1 MDNCLVK
8 GERLLVVR
16 GESDPPEE
24 VSATVLT
31 DAGSLVSLEF
41 RLLYGQPPPVT
52 PGESVVLVRSTG
64 GSRSVAAAQVRSVQR
79 PSAWF
84 DVAPTGWQ
92 RVAEEHQAPTRA
104 SLQGACE
111 VAGRSP
117 GAPRLAGT
125 VLEVS
130 ATGLRVAADRHVG
143 EARIDVSLAGPSGR
157 VTMPCTLLA
166 VEPAEDHVELRLRY
180 ERLTPSQQAVADWLM
195 KAPGAVRQ
203 PAA

>member
-16 GESDPPEE
+16 GDSDPPEE

-41 RLLYGQPPPVT
+41 RLLYGQPVPVV
-52 PGESVVLVRSTG
+52 PGESVMLVRTN
-64 GSRSVAAAQVRSVQR
+64 GSSRAVTTARVRSVQR
-79 PSAWF
+79 PSAWL
-84 DVAPTGWQ
+84 DVALTGWQ
-92 RVAEEHQAPTRA
+92 RVEERHAPARA

-111 VAGRSP
+111 IAGRSP
-117 GAPRLAGT
+117 VAPRLAGT

-143 EARIDVSLAGPSGR
+143 EARVDVSLDGPSGR

-166 VEPAEDHVELRLRY
+166 VEPSDDHVELRLRY
-180 ERLTPSQQAVADWLM
+180 ERLTPAQQAVADWLM